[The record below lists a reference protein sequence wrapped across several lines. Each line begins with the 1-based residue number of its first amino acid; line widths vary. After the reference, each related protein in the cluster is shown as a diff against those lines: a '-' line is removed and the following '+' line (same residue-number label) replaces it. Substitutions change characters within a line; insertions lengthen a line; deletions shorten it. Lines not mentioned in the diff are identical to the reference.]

1 MEGGAEAPH
10 GRAARSGFWKGIAT
24 RLLSPILY
32 RELLESRHTQNQGTQ
47 LDVHKNLQNASLG
60 RQLYHMTWPMLFG
73 VLSLMTF
80 QLTDS
85 FFVGQLGRDPL
96 AALGFTVPMQQLVSG
111 MYVGLGI
118 ATTAII
124 SRTLGQGEDLR
135 AQRLGGLV
143 IAIGAGLALTLC
155 LSVWLLQSVILDLL
169 GAEQALRPVI
179 REYWVP
185 WLLSAWT
192 GAMVYFSYAVCRA
205 NGDTRLPGYMMIITS
220 LLNIALDP
228 LYIFVFGWGLPGA
241 AWATITAFSVGA
253 LIMFPTLL
261 KRAWLRFD
269 LLQLQL
275 AQAVRQLGGIMA
287 PAMVSQLMPP
297 TSAMLATAL
306 VASFGSAA
314 VAAWG
319 LGTRLE
325 FFSIVVV
332 LALTMSMPPMIG
344 RMLGAG
350 DLENIRK
357 LVRIAVRFI
366 LGWQLF
372 IGLVW
377 LGASGVVSTL
387 FSPDADVQDTL
398 LSYLLR
404 VPLSYSGLGVCIL
417 MVSVNNAL
425 GMPMRALL
433 ISTLRL
439 FACYLPLLW
448 IGGQVSGLTGLM
460 TGALIGNLLAGAMAY
475 SLYRQGMNRLRRPA

>member
-1 MEGGAEAPH
+1 M
-10 GRAARSGFWKGIAT
+10 
-24 RLLSPILY
+24 
-32 RELLESRHTQNQGTQ
+32 QNQPQ
-47 LDVHKNLQNASLG
+47 SPSLA
-60 RQLYHMTWPMLFG
+60 RQLYQMTWPMLFG

-85 FFVGQLGRDPL
+85 AFVGQLGRDPL

-124 SRTLGQGEDLR
+124 SRTLGQGDNLR

-143 IAIGAGLALTLC
+143 VSIGASLALILC
-155 LSVWLLQSVILDLL
+155 LSVWLLQTGILNFL
-169 GAEQALRPVI
+169 GAEDQLRPAI

-185 WLLSAWT
+185 WLMSAWL
-192 GAMVYFSYAVCRA
+192 GALLYFGYAVCRA
-205 NGDTRLPGYMMIITS
+205 NGDTKLPGYMMIATS

-241 AWATITAFSVGA
+241 AWATITAFGIGSLVVFPA
-253 LIMFPTLL
+253 LV
-261 KRAWLRFD
+261 KRQWLRFD

-275 AQAVRQLGGIMA
+275 AKAIKQLGGIMA

-297 TSAMLATAL
+297 LSAMLATSL
-306 VASFGSAA
+306 VAGFGSAA

-350 DLENIRK
+350 ELDNIRK
-357 LVRIAVRFI
+357 LVRIAVRFVVV
-366 LGWQLF
+366 WQLVL
-372 IGLVW
+372 GLVW
-377 LGASGVVSTL
+377 LAASGLVSTL
-387 FSPDADVQDTL
+387 FSRDADVQDIL

-404 VPLSYSGLGVCIL
+404 VPLSYSGLGVCML
-417 MVSVNNAL
+417 MVSINNAL
-425 GMPMRALL
+425 GLPMRALL

-448 IGGQVSGLTGLM
+448 LGAQVSGLTGLM
-460 TGALIGNLLAGAMAY
+460 TGALVGNLAAGLMAY
-475 SLYRQGMNRLRRPA
+475 SLYRQGMTRLRQKYPAT

>member
-1 MEGGAEAPH
+1 
-10 GRAARSGFWKGIAT
+10 
-24 RLLSPILY
+24 
-32 RELLESRHTQNQGTQ
+32 
-47 LDVHKNLQNASLG
+47 
-60 RQLYHMTWPMLFG
+60 MTWPMLFG

-85 FFVGQLGRDPL
+85 AFVGQLGRDPL

-124 SRTLGQGEDLR
+124 SRTLGQDDNLR

-143 IAIGAGLALTLC
+143 VTIGASLALILC
-155 LSVWLLQSVILDLL
+155 LSVWLLQTGILNFL
-169 GAEQALRPVI
+169 GAEDQLRPAI

-185 WLLSAWT
+185 WLMSAWL
-192 GAMVYFSYAVCRA
+192 GALLYFGYAVCRA
-205 NGDTRLPGYMMIITS
+205 NGDTKLPGYMMIATS

-241 AWATITAFSVGA
+241 AWATITAFGIGA
-253 LIMFPTLL
+253 LVVFPALV
-261 KRAWLRFD
+261 KRQWLRFD
-269 LLQLQL
+269 LVQLQL
-275 AQAVRQLGGIMA
+275 SKAIRQLGGIMA

-297 TSAMLATAL
+297 LSAILATSL
-306 VASFGSAA
+306 VAGFGSAA

-350 DLENIRK
+350 ELDNIRK
-357 LVRIAVRFI
+357 LVRIAVRFVVV
-366 LGWQLF
+366 WQLLL
-372 IGLVW
+372 GLVW
-377 LGASGVVSTL
+377 LVASGLVATL
-387 FSPDADVQDTL
+387 FSRDGDVQDIL

-404 VPLSYSGLGVCIL
+404 VPLSYSGLGVCML
-417 MVSVNNAL
+417 MVSINNAL
-425 GMPMRALL
+425 GLPMRALL

-439 FACYLPLLW
+439 FACYLPMLW
-448 IGGQVSGLTGLM
+448 LGAQVSGLTGLM
-460 TGALIGNLLAGAMAY
+460 TGALIGNLAAGLLAY
-475 SLYRQGMNRLRRPA
+475 SLYRQGMTRLRQKYPAT

>member
-1 MEGGAEAPH
+1 MQ
-10 GRAARSGFWKGIAT
+10 K
-24 RLLSPILY
+24 
-32 RELLESRHTQNQGTQ
+32 
-47 LDVHKNLQNASLG
+47 DMQNASLA

-85 FFVGQLGRDPL
+85 VFVGQLGRDPL

-124 SRTLGQGEDLR
+124 SRTLGQGDSLR

-143 IAIGAGLALTLC
+143 VAIGAGLALTLC
-155 LSVWLLQSVILDLL
+155 LSVWVLQSLILDLL
-169 GAEQALRPVI
+169 GAEDALRPAI
-179 REYWVP
+179 REYWMP
-185 WLLSAWT
+185 WLISAWV

-205 NGDTRLPGYMMIITS
+205 NGDTRLPGYMMISTS

-228 LYIFVFGWGLPGA
+228 LFIFVFDWGLPGA
-241 AWATITAFSVGA
+241 AWATITAFMIGA
-253 LIMFPTLL
+253 MVVYPLLIR
-261 KRAWLRFD
+261 RAWLRFD
-269 LLQLQL
+269 LLQLEL
-275 AQAVRQLGGIMA
+275 NKAIRQLGGIMA

-297 TSAMLATAL
+297 LSAMLATAL
-306 VASFGSAA
+306 VAGFGSAA

-332 LALTMSMPPMIG
+332 LALTMSMPPMVG
-344 RMLGAG
+344 RLLGAG
-350 DLENIRK
+350 ELEKIRK

-366 LGWQLF
+366 VIWQLF

-377 LGASGVVSTL
+377 LVASGLVSTL
-387 FSPDADVQDTL
+387 FSRDADVQDIL

-417 MVSVNNAL
+417 MVSINNAL
-425 GMPMRALL
+425 GMSMRALL

-448 IGGQVSGLTGLM
+448 IGAQISGLTGLM
-460 TGALIGNLLAGAMAY
+460 TGALVGNLVAGGMAY
-475 SLYRQGMNRLRRPA
+475 GLYRQGMNRLRQQA

>member
-1 MEGGAEAPH
+1 
-10 GRAARSGFWKGIAT
+10 
-24 RLLSPILY
+24 
-32 RELLESRHTQNQGTQ
+32 
-47 LDVHKNLQNASLG
+47 
-60 RQLYHMTWPMLFG
+60 MTWPMLFG

-85 FFVGQLGRDPL
+85 AFVGQLGRDPL

-124 SRTLGQGEDLR
+124 SRTLGQGDSLR

-143 IAIGAGLALTLC
+143 ITIGATLALVLC
-155 LSVWLLQSVILDLL
+155 LSVWLLQSLILNML
-169 GAEQALRPVI
+169 GAEEALRPAI
-179 REYWVP
+179 REYWMP
-185 WLLSAWT
+185 WLLSAWV
-192 GAMVYFSYAVCRA
+192 GAMVYFSYAICRA

-220 LLNIALDP
+220 LLNIALDA
-228 LYIFVFGWGLPGA
+228 LYIFVFDWGLPGA
-241 AWATITAFSVGA
+241 AWATITAFTIGA
-253 LIMFPTLL
+253 LVIYPLIL
-261 KRAWLRFD
+261 KRQWLRFD
-269 LLQLQL
+269 LFQLQFL
-275 AQAVRQLGGIMA
+275 KAIRQLGGIMA

-297 TSAMLATAL
+297 LSAMLATAL
-306 VASFGSAA
+306 VAGYGSAA

-332 LALTMSMPPMIG
+332 LALTMSMPPMVG

-350 DLENIRK
+350 KLEDIRK

-366 LGWQLF
+366 VGWQLF

-377 LGASGVVSTL
+377 LGASGFVSTL
-387 FSPDADVQDTL
+387 FSPDANVQNVL

-417 MVSVNNAL
+417 MVSINNAL
-425 GMPMRALL
+425 GMSMRALL
-433 ISTLRL
+433 ISVLRL
-439 FACYLPLLW
+439 FGCYLPMLW
-448 IGGQVSGLTGLM
+448 IGAQLAGLPGLM
-460 TGALIGNLLAGAMAY
+460 TGALIGNLVAGVMAY
-475 SLYRQGMNRLRRPA
+475 SLYRQGMNRLRQQA

>member
-1 MEGGAEAPH
+1 VQ
-10 GRAARSGFWKGIAT
+10 KD
-24 RLLSPILY
+24 L
-32 RELLESRHTQNQGTQ
+32 
-47 LDVHKNLQNASLG
+47 KNASLA

-85 FFVGQLGRDPL
+85 VFVGQLGRDPL

-124 SRTLGQGEDLR
+124 SRTLGQGDSLR

-143 IAIGAGLALTLC
+143 VAIGASLALTLC
-155 LSVWLLQSVILDLL
+155 LSVWLLQGLILDLL
-169 GAEQALRPVI
+169 GAEEALRPAI
-179 REYWVP
+179 REYWMP
-185 WLLSAWT
+185 WLLSAWV

-205 NGDTRLPGYMMIITS
+205 NGDTRLPGYLMITTS

-241 AWATITAFSVGA
+241 AWATITAFIIGA
-253 LIMFPTLL
+253 LIVYPLL
-261 KRAWLRFD
+261 IRRAWLRFD
-269 LLQLQL
+269 LLQLEL
-275 AQAVRQLGGIMA
+275 SKAIRQLGGIMA

-297 TSAMLATAL
+297 LSAMLATAL
-306 VASFGSAA
+306 VAGFGSAA

-332 LALTMSMPPMIG
+332 LALTMSMPPMVG
-344 RMLGAG
+344 RLLGAG
-350 DLENIRK
+350 ELEKIRK

-366 LGWQLF
+366 VIWQLF

-377 LGASGVVSTL
+377 LVASGLVSTL
-387 FSPDADVQDTL
+387 FSRDADVQDIL

-417 MVSVNNAL
+417 MVSINNAL
-425 GMPMRALL
+425 GMSMRALL

-448 IGGQVSGLTGLM
+448 IGAQISGLTGLM
-460 TGALIGNLLAGAMAY
+460 TGALVGNLAAGAMAY
-475 SLYRQGMNRLRRPA
+475 SLYYQGMSRLRQKTNVT

>member
-1 MEGGAEAPH
+1 
-10 GRAARSGFWKGIAT
+10 
-24 RLLSPILY
+24 
-32 RELLESRHTQNQGTQ
+32 
-47 LDVHKNLQNASLG
+47 
-60 RQLYHMTWPMLFG
+60 MTWPMLFG

-85 FFVGQLGRDPL
+85 AFVGQLGRDPL

-124 SRTLGQGEDLR
+124 SRTLGQGDNLR

-143 IAIGAGLALTLC
+143 VTIGASLALILC
-155 LSVWLLQSVILDLL
+155 LSVWLLQTGILNFL
-169 GAEQALRPVI
+169 GAEDQLRPAI

-185 WLLSAWT
+185 WLMSAWL
-192 GAMVYFSYAVCRA
+192 GALLYFGYAVCRA
-205 NGDTRLPGYMMIITS
+205 NGDTKLPGYMMIATS

-241 AWATITAFSVGA
+241 AWATITAFGIGSLVVFPA
-253 LIMFPTLL
+253 LV
-261 KRAWLRFD
+261 KRQWLRFD

-275 AQAVRQLGGIMA
+275 AKAIKQLGGIMA

-297 TSAMLATAL
+297 LSAMLATSL
-306 VASFGSAA
+306 VAGFGSAA

-350 DLENIRK
+350 ELDNIRK
-357 LVRIAVRFI
+357 LVRIAVRFVVV
-366 LGWQLF
+366 WQLVL
-372 IGLVW
+372 GLVW
-377 LGASGVVSTL
+377 LAASGLVSTL
-387 FSPDADVQDTL
+387 FSRDGDVQDIL

-404 VPLSYSGLGVCIL
+404 VPLSYSGLGVCML
-417 MVSVNNAL
+417 MVSINNAL
-425 GMPMRALL
+425 GLPMRALL

-448 IGGQVSGLTGLM
+448 LGAQVSGLTGLM
-460 TGALIGNLLAGAMAY
+460 TGALVGNLAAGLMAY
-475 SLYRQGMNRLRRPA
+475 SLYRQGMTRLRQKYPAT

>member
-1 MEGGAEAPH
+1 V
-10 GRAARSGFWKGIAT
+10 
-24 RLLSPILY
+24 
-32 RELLESRHTQNQGTQ
+32 QNQP
-47 LDVHKNLQNASLG
+47 KSPSLA

-85 FFVGQLGRDPL
+85 AFVGQLGRDPL

-124 SRTLGQGEDLR
+124 SRTLGQGDNLR

-143 IAIGAGLALTLC
+143 VTIGASLALALC
-155 LSVWLLQSVILDLL
+155 LSVWLLQTGILNFL
-169 GAEQALRPVI
+169 GAEDQLRPAI

-185 WLLSAWT
+185 WLMSAWL
-192 GAMVYFSYAVCRA
+192 GALLYFGYAVCRA
-205 NGDTRLPGYMMIITS
+205 NGDTKLPGYMMIATS

-241 AWATITAFSVGA
+241 AWATITAFGIGA
-253 LIMFPTLL
+253 LVVFPALV
-261 KRAWLRFD
+261 RRQWLRFD

-275 AQAVRQLGGIMA
+275 AKAIRQLGGIMA

-297 TSAMLATAL
+297 LSAMLATSL
-306 VASFGSAA
+306 VAGFGSAA

-350 DLENIRK
+350 ELDNIRK
-357 LVRIAVRFI
+357 LVRIAVRFVVV
-366 LGWQLF
+366 WQLLL
-372 IGLVW
+372 GLVW
-377 LGASGVVSTL
+377 LVASGLVATL
-387 FSPDADVQDTL
+387 FSRDGDVQDIL

-404 VPLSYSGLGVCIL
+404 VPLSYSGLGVCML
-417 MVSVNNAL
+417 MVSINNAL
-425 GMPMRALL
+425 GLPMRALL

-439 FACYLPLLW
+439 FACYLPMLW
-448 IGGQVSGLTGLM
+448 LGAQVSGLTGLM
-460 TGALIGNLLAGAMAY
+460 TGALIGNLAAGLLAY
-475 SLYRQGMNRLRRPA
+475 SLYRQGMTRLRQKYPAT

>member
-1 MEGGAEAPH
+1 
-10 GRAARSGFWKGIAT
+10 
-24 RLLSPILY
+24 
-32 RELLESRHTQNQGTQ
+32 
-47 LDVHKNLQNASLG
+47 
-60 RQLYHMTWPMLFG
+60 MTWPMLFG

-85 FFVGQLGRDPL
+85 AFVGQLGRDPL

-124 SRTLGQGEDLR
+124 SRTLGQGDNLR

-143 IAIGAGLALTLC
+143 VTIGASLALILC
-155 LSVWLLQSVILDLL
+155 LSVWLLQTGILNFL
-169 GAEQALRPVI
+169 GAEDQLRPAI
-179 REYWVP
+179 REYWVL
-185 WLLSAWT
+185 WLMSAWL
-192 GAMVYFSYAVCRA
+192 GALLYFGYAVCRA
-205 NGDTRLPGYMMIITS
+205 NGDTKLPGYMMIATS

-241 AWATITAFSVGA
+241 AWATITAFGIGA
-253 LIMFPTLL
+253 LVVFPALV
-261 KRAWLRFD
+261 KRQWLRFD

-275 AQAVRQLGGIMA
+275 SKAIRQLGGIMA

-297 TSAMLATAL
+297 LSAILATSL
-306 VASFGSAA
+306 VAGFGSAA

-350 DLENIRK
+350 ELDNIRK
-357 LVRIAVRFI
+357 LVRIAVRFVVV
-366 LGWQLF
+366 WQLLL
-372 IGLVW
+372 GLVW
-377 LGASGVVSTL
+377 LVASGLVATL
-387 FSPDADVQDTL
+387 FSRDGDVQDIL

-404 VPLSYSGLGVCIL
+404 VPLSYSGLGVCML
-417 MVSVNNAL
+417 MVSINNAL
-425 GMPMRALL
+425 GLPMRALL

-439 FACYLPLLW
+439 FACYLPMLW
-448 IGGQVSGLTGLM
+448 LGAQVSGLTGLM
-460 TGALIGNLLAGAMAY
+460 TGALIGNLAAGLLAY
-475 SLYRQGMNRLRRPA
+475 SLYRQGMTRLRQKYPAT

>member
-1 MEGGAEAPH
+1 VQQPQ
-10 GRAARSGFWKGIAT
+10 T
-24 RLLSPILY
+24 N
-32 RELLESRHTQNQGTQ
+32 T
-47 LDVHKNLQNASLG
+47 SLA
-60 RQLYHMTWPMLFG
+60 RQLYSMTWPMLFG

-85 FFVGQLGRDPL
+85 AFVGQLGGDPL

-124 SRTLGQGEDLR
+124 SRTLGQGDDLR

-143 IAIGAGLALTLC
+143 IAIGACLALTLC
-155 LSVWLLQSVILDLL
+155 LSVWLLQNIILDLL
-169 GAEQALRPVI
+169 GAELALRPVI
-179 REYWVP
+179 RGYWAP
-185 WLLSAWT
+185 WLVSAWT
-192 GAMVYFSYAVCRA
+192 GAMLYFSYAVCRA
-205 NGDTRLPGYMMIITS
+205 NGDTRLPGYIMIFTS

-241 AWATITAFSVGA
+241 AWATITAFGLGA
-253 LIMFPTLL
+253 LITYPTLV
-261 KRAWLRFD
+261 RRQWLRLD
-269 LLQLQL
+269 LLQLKL
-275 AQAVRQLGGIMA
+275 VAAIRQLGGIMA

-297 TSAMLATAL
+297 VSAMLSTAL
-306 VASFGSAA
+306 VAGFGSAA
-314 VAAWG
+314 VGAWG

-332 LALTMSMPPMIG
+332 LALTMSMPPMVG
-344 RMLGAG
+344 RLRGAG
-350 DLENIRK
+350 ELETIRK
-357 LVRIAVRFI
+357 LVRLAVRFI
-366 LGWQLF
+366 VVWQLA
-372 IGLVW
+372 IGLIW
-377 LGASGVVSTL
+377 LAASGFVAEL
-387 FSPDADVQDTL
+387 FSRDAQVQEVLFD
-398 LSYLLR
+398 YLIR

-448 IGGQVSGLTGLM
+448 VGSRLGGLTGLM
-460 TGALIGNLLAGAMAY
+460 TGALVGNLLAGASAY
-475 SLYRQGMNRLRRPA
+475 LLYRQGMSRLRQEA

>member
-1 MEGGAEAPH
+1 M
-10 GRAARSGFWKGIAT
+10 
-24 RLLSPILY
+24 
-32 RELLESRHTQNQGTQ
+32 
-47 LDVHKNLQNASLG
+47 QNASLA

-85 FFVGQLGRDPL
+85 VFVGQLGRDPL

-124 SRTLGQGEDLR
+124 SRTLGQGDSLR

-143 IAIGAGLALTLC
+143 VAIGAGLALTLC
-155 LSVWLLQSVILDLL
+155 LSVWLLQSLILDLL
-169 GAEQALRPVI
+169 GAEDALRPAI
-179 REYWVP
+179 REYWMP
-185 WLLSAWT
+185 WLISAWV

-205 NGDTRLPGYMMIITS
+205 NGDTRLPGYMMISTS

-228 LYIFVFGWGLPGA
+228 LFIFVFDWGLPGA
-241 AWATITAFSVGA
+241 AWATITAFMIGA
-253 LIMFPTLL
+253 MVVYPLLIR
-261 KRAWLRFD
+261 RAWLRFD
-269 LLQLQL
+269 LLQLEL
-275 AQAVRQLGGIMA
+275 NKAIRQLGGIMA

-297 TSAMLATAL
+297 LSAMLATAL
-306 VASFGSAA
+306 VAGFGSAA

-332 LALTMSMPPMIG
+332 LALTMSMPPMVG
-344 RMLGAG
+344 RLLGAG
-350 DLENIRK
+350 ELEKIRK

-366 LGWQLF
+366 VIWQLF

-377 LGASGVVSTL
+377 LVASGLVSTL
-387 FSPDADVQDTL
+387 FSRDADVQDIL

-417 MVSVNNAL
+417 MVSINNAL
-425 GMPMRALL
+425 GMSMRALL

-448 IGGQVSGLTGLM
+448 IGAQISGLTGLM
-460 TGALIGNLLAGAMAY
+460 TGALVGNLVAGGMAY
-475 SLYRQGMNRLRRPA
+475 GLYRQGMNRLRQQA

>member
-1 MEGGAEAPH
+1 M
-10 GRAARSGFWKGIAT
+10 
-24 RLLSPILY
+24 
-32 RELLESRHTQNQGTQ
+32 
-47 LDVHKNLQNASLG
+47 QNASLA

-85 FFVGQLGRDPL
+85 VFVGQLGRDPL

-124 SRTLGQGEDLR
+124 SRTLGQGDSLR

-143 IAIGAGLALTLC
+143 VAIGAGLALTLC
-155 LSVWLLQSVILDLL
+155 LSVWLLQSLILDLL
-169 GAEQALRPVI
+169 GAEDTLRPAI
-179 REYWVP
+179 RDYWMP
-185 WLLSAWT
+185 WLISAWV

-205 NGDTRLPGYMMIITS
+205 NGDTRLPGYMMISTS

-228 LYIFVFGWGLPGA
+228 LFIFVFDWGLPGA
-241 AWATITAFSVGA
+241 AWATITAFMIGA
-253 LIMFPTLL
+253 MVVYPLLIR
-261 KRAWLRFD
+261 RAWLRFD
-269 LLQLQL
+269 LLQLEL
-275 AQAVRQLGGIMA
+275 NKAIRQLGGIMA

-297 TSAMLATAL
+297 LSAMLATAL
-306 VASFGSAA
+306 VAGFGSAA

-332 LALTMSMPPMIG
+332 LALTMSMPPMVG
-344 RMLGAG
+344 RLLGAG
-350 DLENIRK
+350 ELEKIRK

-366 LGWQLF
+366 VIWQLF

-377 LGASGVVSTL
+377 LVASGLVSTL
-387 FSPDADVQDTL
+387 FSRDADVQDIL

-417 MVSVNNAL
+417 MVSINNAL
-425 GMPMRALL
+425 GMSMRALL

-448 IGGQVSGLTGLM
+448 IGAQISGLTGLM
-460 TGALIGNLLAGAMAY
+460 TGALVGNLVAGGMAY
-475 SLYRQGMNRLRRPA
+475 GLYRQGMNRLRQQA

>member
-1 MEGGAEAPH
+1 
-10 GRAARSGFWKGIAT
+10 
-24 RLLSPILY
+24 
-32 RELLESRHTQNQGTQ
+32 
-47 LDVHKNLQNASLG
+47 
-60 RQLYHMTWPMLFG
+60 
-73 VLSLMTF
+73 
-80 QLTDS
+80 
-85 FFVGQLGRDPL
+85 
-96 AALGFTVPMQQLVSG
+96 
-111 MYVGLGI
+111 
-118 ATTAII
+118 
-124 SRTLGQGEDLR
+124 
-135 AQRLGGLV
+135 
-143 IAIGAGLALTLC
+143 
-155 LSVWLLQSVILDLL
+155 
-169 GAEQALRPVI
+169 
-179 REYWVP
+179 
-185 WLLSAWT
+185 
-192 GAMVYFSYAVCRA
+192 VCRA

-241 AWATITAFSVGA
+241 AWATITAFGIGA
-253 LIMFPTLL
+253 LIVYPTLL
-261 KRAWLRFD
+261 KRQWLRFD

-297 TSAMLATAL
+297 ISAMLATAL
-306 VASFGSAA
+306 VAGFGSAA

-350 DLENIRK
+350 EVEKIRK

-366 LGWQLF
+366 VIWQLA
-372 IGLVW
+372 IGLIW
-377 LGASGVVSTL
+377 LAASGFVSGL
-387 FSPDADVQDTL
+387 FSRDAGVQDIL
-398 LSYLLR
+398 VSYLLR

-448 IGGQVSGLTGLM
+448 IGGQLAGLTGLM
-460 TGALIGNLLAGAMAY
+460 SGALVGNLLAGTMAY
-475 SLYRQGMNRLRRPA
+475 SLYRQGMSRLRQQG

>member
-1 MEGGAEAPH
+1 M
-10 GRAARSGFWKGIAT
+10 
-24 RLLSPILY
+24 
-32 RELLESRHTQNQGTQ
+32 QNQPQ
-47 LDVHKNLQNASLG
+47 SPSLA
-60 RQLYHMTWPMLFG
+60 RQLYQMTWPMLFG

-85 FFVGQLGRDPL
+85 AFVGQLGRDPL

-124 SRTLGQGEDLR
+124 SRTLGQGDNLR

-143 IAIGAGLALTLC
+143 VTIGASLALILC
-155 LSVWLLQSVILDLL
+155 LSVWLLQTGILNFL
-169 GAEQALRPVI
+169 GAEDQLRPAI

-185 WLLSAWT
+185 WLMSAWL
-192 GAMVYFSYAVCRA
+192 GALLYFGYAVCRA
-205 NGDTRLPGYMMIITS
+205 NGDTKLPGYMMIATS
-220 LLNIALDP
+220 LLNIVLDP

-241 AWATITAFSVGA
+241 AWATITAFGIGA
-253 LIMFPTLL
+253 LVVFPALV
-261 KRAWLRFD
+261 KRQWLRFD

-275 AQAVRQLGGIMA
+275 AKAIRQLGGIMA

-297 TSAMLATAL
+297 LSAMLATSL
-306 VASFGSAA
+306 VAGFGSAA

-350 DLENIRK
+350 ELDDIRK
-357 LVRIAVRFI
+357 LVRIAVRFVVV
-366 LGWQLF
+366 WQLVL
-372 IGLVW
+372 GLVW
-377 LGASGVVSTL
+377 LAASGLVSTL
-387 FSPDADVQDTL
+387 FSRDADVQDIL

-404 VPLSYSGLGVCIL
+404 VPLSYSGLGVCML
-417 MVSVNNAL
+417 MVSINNAL
-425 GMPMRALL
+425 GLPMRALL

-448 IGGQVSGLTGLM
+448 LGAQVSGLTGLM
-460 TGALIGNLLAGAMAY
+460 SGALVGNLFAGLMAY
-475 SLYRQGMNRLRRPA
+475 SLYRQGMTRLRQKYPAT

>member
-1 MEGGAEAPH
+1 
-10 GRAARSGFWKGIAT
+10 
-24 RLLSPILY
+24 
-32 RELLESRHTQNQGTQ
+32 
-47 LDVHKNLQNASLG
+47 
-60 RQLYHMTWPMLFG
+60 MTWPMLFG

-85 FFVGQLGRDPL
+85 AFVGQLGRDPL

-124 SRTLGQGEDLR
+124 SRTLGQGDNLR

-143 IAIGAGLALTLC
+143 VSIGASLALILC
-155 LSVWLLQSVILDLL
+155 LSVWLLQTGILNFL
-169 GAEQALRPVI
+169 GAEDQLRPAI

-185 WLLSAWT
+185 WLMSAWL
-192 GAMVYFSYAVCRA
+192 GALLYFGYAVCRA
-205 NGDTRLPGYMMIITS
+205 NGDTKLPGYMMIATS

-241 AWATITAFSVGA
+241 AWATITAFGIGSLVVFPA
-253 LIMFPTLL
+253 LV
-261 KRAWLRFD
+261 KRQWLRFD

-275 AQAVRQLGGIMA
+275 AKAIKQLGGIMA

-297 TSAMLATAL
+297 LSAMLATSL
-306 VASFGSAA
+306 VAGFGSAA

-350 DLENIRK
+350 ELDNIRK
-357 LVRIAVRFI
+357 LVRIAVRFVVV
-366 LGWQLF
+366 WQLVL
-372 IGLVW
+372 GLVW
-377 LGASGVVSTL
+377 LAASGLVSTL
-387 FSPDADVQDTL
+387 FSRDADVQDIL

-404 VPLSYSGLGVCIL
+404 VPLSYSGLGVCML
-417 MVSVNNAL
+417 MVSINNAL
-425 GMPMRALL
+425 GLPMRALL

-448 IGGQVSGLTGLM
+448 LGAQVSGLTGLM
-460 TGALIGNLLAGAMAY
+460 TGALVGNLAAGLMAY
-475 SLYRQGMNRLRRPA
+475 SLYRQGMTRLRQKYPAT

>member
-1 MEGGAEAPH
+1 
-10 GRAARSGFWKGIAT
+10 
-24 RLLSPILY
+24 
-32 RELLESRHTQNQGTQ
+32 
-47 LDVHKNLQNASLG
+47 
-60 RQLYHMTWPMLFG
+60 MLFG

-85 FFVGQLGRDPL
+85 AFVGQLGRDPL

-124 SRTLGQGEDLR
+124 SRTLGQGDTLR

-143 IAIGAGLALTLC
+143 VTIGASLALILC
-155 LSVWLLQSVILDLL
+155 LSVWLLQTGILNFL
-169 GAEQALRPVI
+169 GAEDQLRPAI

-185 WLLSAWT
+185 WLMSAWL
-192 GAMVYFSYAVCRA
+192 GALLYFGYAVCRA
-205 NGDTRLPGYMMIITS
+205 NGDTKLPGYMMIATS

-241 AWATITAFSVGA
+241 AWATITAFGIGA
-253 LIMFPTLL
+253 LVVFPALV
-261 KRAWLRFD
+261 KRQWLRFD

-275 AQAVRQLGGIMA
+275 AKAIRQLGGIMA

-297 TSAMLATAL
+297 LSAMLATSL
-306 VASFGSAA
+306 VAGFGSAA

-350 DLENIRK
+350 ELDNIRK
-357 LVRIAVRFI
+357 LVRIAVRFVVV
-366 LGWQLF
+366 WQLVL
-372 IGLVW
+372 GLVW
-377 LGASGVVSTL
+377 LAASGLVSTL
-387 FSPDADVQDTL
+387 FSRDGDVQDIL

-404 VPLSYSGLGVCIL
+404 VPLSYSGLGVCML
-417 MVSVNNAL
+417 MVSINNAL
-425 GMPMRALL
+425 GLPMRALL

-448 IGGQVSGLTGLM
+448 LGSQVSGLTGLM
-460 TGALIGNLLAGAMAY
+460 SGALVGNLFAGLMAY
-475 SLYRQGMNRLRRPA
+475 SLYRQGMTRLRQKYPAT

>member
-1 MEGGAEAPH
+1 
-10 GRAARSGFWKGIAT
+10 
-24 RLLSPILY
+24 
-32 RELLESRHTQNQGTQ
+32 
-47 LDVHKNLQNASLG
+47 
-60 RQLYHMTWPMLFG
+60 MTWPMLFG

-85 FFVGQLGRDPL
+85 AFVGQLGRDPL

-124 SRTLGQGEDLR
+124 SRTLGQGDNLR

-143 IAIGAGLALTLC
+143 VTIGASLALILC
-155 LSVWLLQSVILDLL
+155 LSVWLLQTGILNFL
-169 GAEQALRPVI
+169 GAEDQLRPAI

-185 WLLSAWT
+185 WLMSAWL
-192 GAMVYFSYAVCRA
+192 GALLYFGYAVCRA
-205 NGDTRLPGYMMIITS
+205 NGDTKLPGYMMIATS

-241 AWATITAFSVGA
+241 AWATITAFGIGSLVVFPA
-253 LIMFPTLL
+253 LV
-261 KRAWLRFD
+261 KRQWLRFD

-275 AQAVRQLGGIMA
+275 AKAIKQLGGIMA

-297 TSAMLATAL
+297 LSAMLATSL
-306 VASFGSAA
+306 VAGFGSAA

-350 DLENIRK
+350 ELDNIRK
-357 LVRIAVRFI
+357 LVRIAVRFVVV
-366 LGWQLF
+366 WQLVL
-372 IGLVW
+372 GLVW
-377 LGASGVVSTL
+377 LAASGLVSTL
-387 FSPDADVQDTL
+387 FSRDGDVQDIL

-404 VPLSYSGLGVCIL
+404 VPLSYSGLGVCML
-417 MVSVNNAL
+417 MVSINNAL
-425 GMPMRALL
+425 GLPMRALL

-439 FACYLPLLW
+439 FACYLPMLW
-448 IGGQVSGLTGLM
+448 LGAQVSGLTGLM
-460 TGALIGNLLAGAMAY
+460 TGALIGNLAAGLLAY
-475 SLYRQGMNRLRRPA
+475 SLYRQGMTRLRQKYPAT

>member
-1 MEGGAEAPH
+1 MQ
-10 GRAARSGFWKGIAT
+10 SQLTNAT
-24 RLLSPILY
+24 L
-32 RELLESRHTQNQGTQ
+32 
-47 LDVHKNLQNASLG
+47 A

-73 VLSLMTF
+73 ALSLMTF

-85 FFVGQLGRDPL
+85 AFIGQLGRDPL

-124 SRTLGQGEDLR
+124 SRTLGQGDQLR

-143 IAIGAGLALTLC
+143 VTIGASLALILC
-155 LSVWLLQSVILDLL
+155 IAVWLLQTGILNFL

-179 REYWVP
+179 RDYWVP
-185 WLLSAWT
+185 WLISAWI
-192 GAMVYFSYAVCRA
+192 GALLYFGYAVCRS
-205 NGDTRLPGYMMIITS
+205 NGDTKLPGYLMIATS
-220 LLNIALDP
+220 LLNIALDY
-228 LYIFVFGWGLPGA
+228 LYIFIFGWGLPGA
-241 AWATITAFSVGA
+241 AWATITAFGLGA
-253 LIMFPTLL
+253 LIVYPALF
-261 KRAWLRFD
+261 RRQWLRFD
-269 LLQLQL
+269 LIQLKL
-275 AQAVRQLGGIMA
+275 VQAIRQLGSIMA

-297 TSAMLATAL
+297 LAAILATSL
-306 VASFGSAA
+306 VAGFGSAA

-350 DLENIRK
+350 ELENIRR

-366 LGWQLF
+366 VVWQLVL
-372 IGLVW
+372 GLVW
-377 LGASGVVSTL
+377 LAASGLVSAL
-387 FSPDADVQDTL
+387 FTRDADVQDIL
-398 LSYLLR
+398 ISYLLR
-404 VPLSYSGLGVCIL
+404 VPLSYSGLGVCML

-425 GMPMRALL
+425 GLPMRALL

-448 IGGQVSGLTGLM
+448 LGAQFSGLTGLM
-460 TGALIGNLLAGAMAY
+460 SGAMAGNLMAGLMAY
-475 SLYRQGMNRLRRPA
+475 SLYRQGMTHLRQKYAAP

>member
-1 MEGGAEAPH
+1 M
-10 GRAARSGFWKGIAT
+10 
-24 RLLSPILY
+24 
-32 RELLESRHTQNQGTQ
+32 QNQPQ
-47 LDVHKNLQNASLG
+47 SPSLA
-60 RQLYHMTWPMLFG
+60 RQLYQMTWPMLFG

-85 FFVGQLGRDPL
+85 AFVGQLGRDPL

-124 SRTLGQGEDLR
+124 SRTLGQGDNLR

-143 IAIGAGLALTLC
+143 VTIGASLALILC
-155 LSVWLLQSVILDLL
+155 LSVWLLQTGILNFL
-169 GAEQALRPVI
+169 GADDQLRPAI

-185 WLLSAWT
+185 WLMSAWL
-192 GAMVYFSYAVCRA
+192 GALLYFGYAVCRA
-205 NGDTRLPGYMMIITS
+205 NGDTKLPGYMMIATS

-241 AWATITAFSVGA
+241 AWATITAFGIGA
-253 LIMFPTLL
+253 LVVFPALV
-261 KRAWLRFD
+261 RRQWLRFD

-275 AQAVRQLGGIMA
+275 AKAIKQLGGIMA

-297 TSAMLATAL
+297 LSAMLATSL
-306 VASFGSAA
+306 VAGFGSAA

-350 DLENIRK
+350 ELDNIRK
-357 LVRIAVRFI
+357 LVRIAVRFVVV
-366 LGWQLF
+366 WQLML
-372 IGLVW
+372 GLVW
-377 LGASGVVSTL
+377 LTASGLVSTL
-387 FSPDADVQDTL
+387 FSRDADVQDIL

-404 VPLSYSGLGVCIL
+404 VPLSYSGLGVCML
-417 MVSVNNAL
+417 MVSINNAL
-425 GMPMRALL
+425 GLPMRALL

-448 IGGQVSGLTGLM
+448 LGAQVSGLTGLM
-460 TGALIGNLLAGAMAY
+460 SGALIGNLFAGVMAY
-475 SLYRQGMNRLRRPA
+475 SLYRQGMTRLRQKYPAT

>member
-1 MEGGAEAPH
+1 
-10 GRAARSGFWKGIAT
+10 
-24 RLLSPILY
+24 
-32 RELLESRHTQNQGTQ
+32 
-47 LDVHKNLQNASLG
+47 
-60 RQLYHMTWPMLFG
+60 MLFG

-85 FFVGQLGRDPL
+85 AFVGQLGRDPL

-124 SRTLGQGEDLR
+124 SRTLGQGDNLR

-143 IAIGAGLALTLC
+143 VTIGASLALILC
-155 LSVWLLQSVILDLL
+155 LSVWLLQTGILNFL
-169 GAEQALRPVI
+169 GAEDQLRPAI

-185 WLLSAWT
+185 WLMSAWL
-192 GAMVYFSYAVCRA
+192 GALLYFGYAVCRA
-205 NGDTRLPGYMMIITS
+205 NGDTKLPGYMMIATS

-241 AWATITAFSVGA
+241 AWATITAFGIGA
-253 LIMFPTLL
+253 LVVFPALV
-261 KRAWLRFD
+261 KRQWLRFD

-275 AQAVRQLGGIMA
+275 SKAIRQLGGIMA

-297 TSAMLATAL
+297 LSAMLATSL
-306 VASFGSAA
+306 VAGFGSAA

-350 DLENIRK
+350 ELDNIRK
-357 LVRIAVRFI
+357 LVRIAVRFVVV
-366 LGWQLF
+366 WQLLL
-372 IGLVW
+372 GLVW
-377 LGASGVVSTL
+377 LVASGLVATL
-387 FSPDADVQDTL
+387 FSRDGDVQDIL

-404 VPLSYSGLGVCIL
+404 VPLSYSGLGVCML
-417 MVSVNNAL
+417 MVSINNAL
-425 GMPMRALL
+425 GLPMRALL

-439 FACYLPLLW
+439 FACYLPMLW
-448 IGGQVSGLTGLM
+448 LGAQVSGLTGLM
-460 TGALIGNLLAGAMAY
+460 TGALIGNLAAGLLAY
-475 SLYRQGMNRLRRPA
+475 SLYRQGMTRLRQKYPAT

>member
-1 MEGGAEAPH
+1 
-10 GRAARSGFWKGIAT
+10 
-24 RLLSPILY
+24 
-32 RELLESRHTQNQGTQ
+32 
-47 LDVHKNLQNASLG
+47 
-60 RQLYHMTWPMLFG
+60 MTWPMLFG

-85 FFVGQLGRDPL
+85 AFVGQLGRDPL

-124 SRTLGQGEDLR
+124 SRTLGQGDNLR

-143 IAIGAGLALTLC
+143 VTIGASLALILC
-155 LSVWLLQSVILDLL
+155 LSVWLLQTGILNFL
-169 GAEQALRPVI
+169 GAEDQLRPAI

-185 WLLSAWT
+185 WLMSAWL
-192 GAMVYFSYAVCRA
+192 GALLYFGYAVCRA
-205 NGDTRLPGYMMIITS
+205 NGDTKLPGYMMIATS

-241 AWATITAFSVGA
+241 AWATITAFGIGA
-253 LIMFPTLL
+253 LVVFPALV
-261 KRAWLRFD
+261 RRQWLRFD

-275 AQAVRQLGGIMA
+275 AKAIRQLGGIMA

-297 TSAMLATAL
+297 LSAMLATSL
-306 VASFGSAA
+306 VAGFGSAA

-350 DLENIRK
+350 ELDNIRK
-357 LVRIAVRFI
+357 LVRIAVRFVVV
-366 LGWQLF
+366 WQLVL
-372 IGLVW
+372 GLVW
-377 LGASGVVSTL
+377 LAASGLVSTL
-387 FSPDADVQDTL
+387 FSRDADVQDIL

-404 VPLSYSGLGVCIL
+404 VPLSYSGLGVCML
-417 MVSVNNAL
+417 MVSINNAL
-425 GMPMRALL
+425 GLPMRALL

-448 IGGQVSGLTGLM
+448 LGAQVSGLAGLM
-460 TGALIGNLLAGAMAY
+460 TGALIGNLAAGLLAY
-475 SLYRQGMNRLRRPA
+475 SLYRQGMTRLRQKYPAT

>member
-1 MEGGAEAPH
+1 M
-10 GRAARSGFWKGIAT
+10 
-24 RLLSPILY
+24 
-32 RELLESRHTQNQGTQ
+32 QNQP
-47 LDVHKNLQNASLG
+47 NSPSLA

-85 FFVGQLGRDPL
+85 AFVGQLGRDPL

-124 SRTLGQGEDLR
+124 SRTLGQGDNLR

-143 IAIGAGLALTLC
+143 VAIGASLALILC
-155 LSVWLLQSVILDLL
+155 ISVWLLQTTILNFL

-185 WLLSAWT
+185 WLISAWL
-192 GAMVYFSYAVCRA
+192 GALLYFGYAVCRS
-205 NGDTRLPGYMMIITS
+205 NGDTKLPGYMMIATS
-220 LLNIALDP
+220 LLNIGLDY
-228 LYIFVFGWGLPGA
+228 LYIFIFGWGLPGA
-241 AWATITAFSVGA
+241 AWATITAFGLGA
-253 LIMFPTLL
+253 LVVYPALVRRQWM
-261 KRAWLRFD
+261 RFD
-269 LLQLQL
+269 LMQLQL
-275 AQAVRQLGGIMA
+275 AKAVQQLGNIMA

-297 TSAMLATAL
+297 LAAILATSL
-306 VASFGSAA
+306 VAGFGSAA

-350 DLENIRK
+350 ELENIRR

-366 LGWQLF
+366 VIWQLVL
-372 IGLVW
+372 GLIW
-377 LGASGVVSTL
+377 LAASGLVSTL
-387 FSPDADVQDTL
+387 FTKDGDVQEIL
-398 LSYLLR
+398 VSYLLR
-404 VPLSYSGLGVCIL
+404 VPLSYSGLGVCML

-425 GMPMRALL
+425 GLPMRALF

-448 IGGQVSGLTGLM
+448 LGAQISGLPGLM
-460 TGALIGNLLAGAMAY
+460 SGALAGNLAAGVLAY
-475 SLYRQGMNRLRRPA
+475 SLYRQGVNQLRKKNTVS

>member
-1 MEGGAEAPH
+1 
-10 GRAARSGFWKGIAT
+10 
-24 RLLSPILY
+24 
-32 RELLESRHTQNQGTQ
+32 
-47 LDVHKNLQNASLG
+47 
-60 RQLYHMTWPMLFG
+60 MTWPMLFG

-85 FFVGQLGRDPL
+85 AFIGQLGGDPL

-124 SRTLGQGEDLR
+124 SRTLGQGDDLR

-143 IAIGAGLALTLC
+143 IAVGASLALVLC
-155 LSVWLLQSVILDLL
+155 LSVWLLQGLILDLL
-169 GAEQALRPVI
+169 GAETALRPVI
-179 REYWVP
+179 RQYWAP
-185 WLLSAWT
+185 WLVSAWT
-192 GAMVYFSYAVCRA
+192 GAMLYFSYAVCRA
-205 NGDTRLPGYMMIITS
+205 NGDTRLPGYMMIFTS

-241 AWATITAFSVGA
+241 AWATITAFGIGA
-253 LIMFPTLL
+253 LIVYPTLI
-261 KRAWLRFD
+261 RRQWLRLD
-269 LLQLQL
+269 LLQLKLL
-275 AQAVRQLGGIMA
+275 AAIRQLGGIMA

-297 TSAMLATAL
+297 VSAMLATAL
-306 VASFGSAA
+306 VAGFGSAA
-314 VAAWG
+314 VGAWG

-332 LALTMSMPPMIG
+332 LALTMSMPPMVG
-344 RMLGAG
+344 RLLGAG
-350 DLENIRK
+350 EIETIRK

-366 LGWQLF
+366 VLWQLG

-377 LGASGVVSTL
+377 LAASGMVANL
-387 FSPDADVQDTL
+387 FTRDANVQEVLID
-398 LSYLLR
+398 YLLR

-425 GMPMRALL
+425 GMPLRALL

-439 FACYLPLLW
+439 FAWYLPMLW
-448 IGGQVSGLTGLM
+448 LGSQLGGLPGLM
-460 TGALIGNLLAGAMAY
+460 TGALIGNLLAGTSAY
-475 SLYRQGMNRLRRPA
+475 LLYRQGMTHLRQTA

>member
-1 MEGGAEAPH
+1 
-10 GRAARSGFWKGIAT
+10 
-24 RLLSPILY
+24 
-32 RELLESRHTQNQGTQ
+32 
-47 LDVHKNLQNASLG
+47 
-60 RQLYHMTWPMLFG
+60 MLFG

-85 FFVGQLGRDPL
+85 AFVGQLGRDPL

-124 SRTLGQGEDLR
+124 SRTLGQGDNLR

-143 IAIGAGLALTLC
+143 VTIGASLALILC
-155 LSVWLLQSVILDLL
+155 LSVWLLQTGILNFL
-169 GAEQALRPVI
+169 GAEDQLRPAI

-185 WLLSAWT
+185 WLMSAWL
-192 GAMVYFSYAVCRA
+192 GALLYFGYAVCRA
-205 NGDTRLPGYMMIITS
+205 NGDTKLPGYMMIATS

-241 AWATITAFSVGA
+241 AWATITAFGIGA
-253 LIMFPTLL
+253 LVVFPALV
-261 KRAWLRFD
+261 RRQWLRFD

-275 AQAVRQLGGIMA
+275 AKAIRQLGGIMA

-297 TSAMLATAL
+297 LSAMLATSL
-306 VASFGSAA
+306 VAGFGSAA

-350 DLENIRK
+350 ELDNIRK
-357 LVRIAVRFI
+357 LVRIAVRFVVV
-366 LGWQLF
+366 WQLLL
-372 IGLVW
+372 GLVW
-377 LGASGVVSTL
+377 LVASGLVATL
-387 FSPDADVQDTL
+387 FSRDGDVQDIL

-404 VPLSYSGLGVCIL
+404 VPLSYSGLGVCML
-417 MVSVNNAL
+417 MVSINNAL
-425 GMPMRALL
+425 GLPMRALL

-439 FACYLPLLW
+439 FACYLPMLW
-448 IGGQVSGLTGLM
+448 LGAQVSGLTGLM
-460 TGALIGNLLAGAMAY
+460 TGALIGNLAAGLLAY
-475 SLYRQGMNRLRRPA
+475 SLFRQGMTRLRQKYPAT

>member
-1 MEGGAEAPH
+1 M
-10 GRAARSGFWKGIAT
+10 
-24 RLLSPILY
+24 
-32 RELLESRHTQNQGTQ
+32 
-47 LDVHKNLQNASLG
+47 QNASLA

-85 FFVGQLGRDPL
+85 VFVGQLGRDPL

-124 SRTLGQGEDLR
+124 SRTLGQGDSLR

-143 IAIGAGLALTLC
+143 VAIGAGLALTLC
-155 LSVWLLQSVILDLL
+155 LSVWVLQSLILDLL
-169 GAEQALRPVI
+169 GAEDALRPAI
-179 REYWVP
+179 REYWMP
-185 WLLSAWT
+185 WLISAWV

-205 NGDTRLPGYMMIITS
+205 NGDTRLPGYMMISTS

-228 LYIFVFGWGLPGA
+228 LFIFVFDWGLPGA
-241 AWATITAFSVGA
+241 AWATITAFMIGA
-253 LIMFPTLL
+253 MVVYPLLIR
-261 KRAWLRFD
+261 RAWLRFD
-269 LLQLQL
+269 LLQLEL
-275 AQAVRQLGGIMA
+275 NKAIRQLGGIMA

-297 TSAMLATAL
+297 LSAMLATAL
-306 VASFGSAA
+306 VAGFGSAA

-332 LALTMSMPPMIG
+332 LALTMSMPPMVG
-344 RMLGAG
+344 RLLGAG
-350 DLENIRK
+350 ELEKIRK

-366 LGWQLF
+366 VIWQLF

-377 LGASGVVSTL
+377 LVASGLVSTL
-387 FSPDADVQDTL
+387 FSRDADVQDIL

-417 MVSVNNAL
+417 MVSINNAL
-425 GMPMRALL
+425 GMSMRALL

-448 IGGQVSGLTGLM
+448 IGAQISGLTGLM
-460 TGALIGNLLAGAMAY
+460 TGALVGNLVAGGMAY
-475 SLYRQGMNRLRRPA
+475 GLYRQGMNRLRQQA

>member
-1 MEGGAEAPH
+1 M
-10 GRAARSGFWKGIAT
+10 
-24 RLLSPILY
+24 
-32 RELLESRHTQNQGTQ
+32 QNQPQ
-47 LDVHKNLQNASLG
+47 SPSLA
-60 RQLYHMTWPMLFG
+60 RQLYQMTWPMLFG

-85 FFVGQLGRDPL
+85 AFVGQLGRDPL

-124 SRTLGQGEDLR
+124 SRTLGQGDNLR

-143 IAIGAGLALTLC
+143 VTIGASLALILC
-155 LSVWLLQSVILDLL
+155 LSVWLLQTGILNFL
-169 GAEQALRPVI
+169 GAEDQLRPAI

-185 WLLSAWT
+185 WLMSAWL
-192 GAMVYFSYAVCRA
+192 GALLYFGYAVCRA
-205 NGDTRLPGYMMIITS
+205 NGDTKLPGYMMIATS
-220 LLNIALDP
+220 LLNIVLDP

-241 AWATITAFSVGA
+241 AWATITAFGIGA
-253 LIMFPTLL
+253 LVVFPALV
-261 KRAWLRFD
+261 KRQWLRFD

-275 AQAVRQLGGIMA
+275 AKAIRQLGGIMA

-297 TSAMLATAL
+297 LSAMLATSL
-306 VASFGSAA
+306 VAGFGSAA

-350 DLENIRK
+350 ELDNIRK
-357 LVRIAVRFI
+357 LVRIAVRFVVV
-366 LGWQLF
+366 WQLVL
-372 IGLVW
+372 GLVW
-377 LGASGVVSTL
+377 LAASGLVSTL
-387 FSPDADVQDTL
+387 FSRDADVQDIL

-404 VPLSYSGLGVCIL
+404 VPLSYSGLGVCML
-417 MVSVNNAL
+417 MVSINNAL
-425 GMPMRALL
+425 GLPMRALL

-448 IGGQVSGLTGLM
+448 LGAQVSGLTGLM
-460 TGALIGNLLAGAMAY
+460 SGALVGNLFAGLMAY
-475 SLYRQGMNRLRRPA
+475 SLYRQGMTRLRQKYPAT